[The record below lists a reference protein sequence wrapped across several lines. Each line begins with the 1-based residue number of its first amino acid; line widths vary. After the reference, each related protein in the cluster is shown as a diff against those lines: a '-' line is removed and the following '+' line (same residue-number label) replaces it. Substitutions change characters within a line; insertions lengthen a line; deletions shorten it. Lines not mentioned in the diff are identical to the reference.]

1 MRKTIELKKIING
14 LKTEVNDL
22 QSQGMMDDAAK
33 KAQELT
39 DAVNEFKSAQA
50 IEMAEDATFADFA
63 KPATEDRHDAA
74 FKNRAFNKAL
84 LGRRLDE
91 EERDY
96 VNSSVGMVG
105 GTPGKGGY
113 IVPEEQMHTLVEF
126 RRDLPSFKNLVSVI
140 GVNSATG
147 RMPTLGAENGKLTA
161 FDELT
166 EIKQSDFDFSQ
177 VTYKLVDYGDIIP
190 VSNTLLADN
199 DFNLMDIIG
208 RRFARKAVN
217 TENDVVASLLSG
229 VSSATMTDWTGL
241 TKALNKTL
249 DPAIAA
255 NASIVTNQSGLEWL
269 DECVDKNGRP
279 LLSMDLVDA
288 NVRRFKGKPVIVFPD
303 SILSESNKIPFY
315 VGSFADAIAFFDR
328 QQVSVAVSEEAG
340 FTRNAT
346 YIRAIERFDA
356 KLVDAEALTKVTI
369 STTAAA
375 SGTGA

>member
-14 LKTEVNDL
+14 LKAEINNL
-22 QSQGMMDDAAK
+22 QTQGKMDEATK
-33 KAQELT
+33 KAEELT
-39 DAVNEFKSAQA
+39 NAVNEFKAAQA
-50 IEMAEDATFADFA
+50 IEIAEDATFADSA
-63 KPATEDRHDAA
+63 KPATESLHDAG

-84 LGRRLDE
+84 LGRHMDAE
-91 EERDY
+91 ELDY
-96 VNSSVGMVG
+96 VNSAGLVE
-105 GTPGKGGY
+105 GTPTKGGY
-113 IVPEEQMHTLVEF
+113 IVPEEQMKTLVEF
-126 RRDLPSFKNLVSVI
+126 RRDLPSFKSLVSVI

-147 RMPTLGAENGKLTA
+147 RMPTLGAEDGKLTA

-217 TENDVVASLLSG
+217 TENSVVAGLLSG

-279 LLSMDLVDA
+279 LLSIDLVDA

-315 VGSFADAIAFFDR
+315 VGSFADAIVFFDR

-375 SGTGA
+375 SIGA

>member
-14 LKTEVNDL
+14 LKAEVNNL
-22 QSQGMMDDAAK
+22 QTQGKMDEATK
-33 KAQELT
+33 KAEELT
-39 DAVNEFKSAQA
+39 NAVNEFKAAQA
-50 IEMAEDATFADFA
+50 IEIAEDATFAASA
-63 KPATEDRHDAA
+63 KPATENRHDAG

-84 LGRRLDE
+84 LGRHMDAE
-91 EERDY
+91 ELDY
-96 VNSSVGMVG
+96 VNSVGLVE

-113 IVPEEQMHTLVEF
+113 IVPEEQMKTLVEF
-126 RRDLPSFKNLVSVI
+126 RRDLPSFKSLVSVI

-217 TENDVVASLLSG
+217 TENSVVAGLLSG
-229 VSSATMTDWTGL
+229 VTSTTMTDWTGL

-303 SILSESNKIPFY
+303 SILAESNKIPFY
-315 VGSFADAIAFFDR
+315 LGSFADAIAFFDR

-369 STTAAA
+369 STTVAA
-375 SGTGA
+375 STDGK

>member
-1 MRKTIELKKIING
+1 MRKSIELKKIING

-33 KAQELT
+33 KAKELT

-50 IEMAEDATFADFA
+50 VENAEDATFAMVA
-63 KPATEDRHDAA
+63 KPATENRRDTG

-84 LGRRLDE
+84 LGRQMDA

-96 VNSSVGMVG
+96 INASGLIE
-105 GTPGKGGY
+105 GTPAKGGY
-113 IVPEEQMHTLVEF
+113 IVPEEQMQTLVEF
-126 RRDLPSFKNLVSVI
+126 RRDLPSFKSLVSVI

-166 EIKQSDFDFSQ
+166 EINQSDFDFSQ

-190 VSNTLLADN
+190 VSNSLLVDN

-217 TENDVVASLLSG
+217 TENSVVAGLLSG
-229 VSSATMTDWTGL
+229 ISGATMTDWTGL
-241 TKALNKTL
+241 TKAMNKTL

-303 SILSESNKIPFY
+303 SILSETNKIPFY

-328 QQVSVAVSEEAG
+328 QQVNVAVSEEAG
-340 FTRNAT
+340 FTRNST

-356 KLVDAEALTKVTI
+356 KLIDAEALTKVTI

-375 SGTGA
+375 STGV

>member
-14 LKTEVNDL
+14 LKAEINNL
-22 QSQGMMDDAAK
+22 QTQGKMDEATK
-33 KAQELT
+33 KAEELT
-39 DAVNEFKSAQA
+39 NAVNEFKAAQA
-50 IEMAEDATFADFA
+50 IEIAEDATFADSA
-63 KPATEDRHDAA
+63 KPVTESLHDAG

-84 LGRRLDE
+84 LGRHMDAE
-91 EERDY
+91 ELDY
-96 VNSSVGMVG
+96 VNSAGLVE
-105 GTPGKGGY
+105 GTPTKGGY
-113 IVPEEQMHTLVEF
+113 IVPEEQMKTLVEF
-126 RRDLPSFKNLVSVI
+126 RRDLPSFKSLVSVI

-147 RMPTLGAENGKLTA
+147 RMPTLGAEDGKLTA

-217 TENDVVASLLSG
+217 TENSVVAGLLSG

-303 SILSESNKIPFY
+303 SILSETNKIPFY

-340 FTRNAT
+340 FTRNST

-356 KLVDAEALTKVTI
+356 KLIDAEALTKVTI

-375 SGTGA
+375 STGV

>member
-14 LKTEVNDL
+14 LKTEVNNL
-22 QSQGMMDDAAK
+22 QSQGKMDEATK
-33 KAQELT
+33 KAEELT
-39 DAVNEFKSAQA
+39 NAVNEFKAAQS
-50 IEMAEDATFADFA
+50 IEMAEDATFAASA
-63 KPATEDRHDAA
+63 KPATENRHDAV

-84 LGRRLDE
+84 LGRHMDAE
-91 EERDY
+91 ELDY
-96 VNSSVGMVG
+96 VNAAGLIES
-105 GTPGKGGY
+105 TPAKGGY
-113 IVPEEQMHTLVEF
+113 IVPEEQMKTLVEF
-126 RRDLPSFKNLVSVI
+126 RRDLPSFKSLVSVI

-217 TENDVVASLLSG
+217 TENGVVAGLLAG

-369 STTAAA
+369 STTADAY
-375 SGTGA
+375 GAGA

>member
-14 LKTEVNDL
+14 LKAEVNNL
-22 QSQGMMDDAAK
+22 QTQGKMDEATK
-33 KAQELT
+33 KAEELT
-39 DAVNEFKSAQA
+39 NAVNEFKAAQA
-50 IEMAEDATFADFA
+50 IEIAEDATFAASA
-63 KPATEDRHDAA
+63 KPATENRHDAG

-84 LGRRLDE
+84 LGRHMDAE
-91 EERDY
+91 ELDY
-96 VNSSVGMVG
+96 VNSVGLVE

-113 IVPEEQMHTLVEF
+113 IVPEEQMKTLVEF
-126 RRDLPSFKNLVSVI
+126 RRDLPSFKSLVSVI

-217 TENDVVASLLSG
+217 TENGVVAALLAG

-303 SILSESNKIPFY
+303 SILSETNKIPFY

-356 KLVDAEALTKVTI
+356 KLVDAEALTKVTL

-375 SGTGA
+375 STEGK

>member
-14 LKTEVNDL
+14 LKAEINNL
-22 QSQGMMDDAAK
+22 QTQGKMDEATK
-33 KAQELT
+33 KAEELT
-39 DAVNEFKSAQA
+39 NAVNEFKAAQA
-50 IEMAEDATFADFA
+50 IEIAEDATFADSA
-63 KPATEDRHDAA
+63 KPATESLHDAG

-84 LGRRLDE
+84 LGRHMDAEELD
-91 EERDY
+91 Y
-96 VNSSVGMVG
+96 INSAGLVE
-105 GTPGKGGY
+105 GTPTKGGY
-113 IVPEEQMHTLVEF
+113 IVPEEQMKTLVEF
-126 RRDLPSFKNLVSVI
+126 RRDLPSFKSLVSVI

-147 RMPTLGAENGKLTA
+147 RMPTLGAEDGKLTA

-217 TENDVVASLLSG
+217 TENSVVAGLLSG

-303 SILSESNKIPFY
+303 SILFETNKIPFY
-315 VGSFADAIAFFDR
+315 VGSFADAIAFFDQ

-375 SGTGA
+375 SGTGV

>member
-1 MRKTIELKKIING
+1 MRKSIELKKIING

-33 KAQELT
+33 KAKELT
-39 DAVNEFKSAQA
+39 DAVNEFKAAQA
-50 IEMAEDATFADFA
+50 VENAEDATFAMVA
-63 KPATEDRHDAA
+63 KPADVVRHDAS

-84 LGRRLDE
+84 LGRRLDAE
-91 EERDY
+91 ESDY
-96 VNSSVGMVG
+96 VNTVGLVES
-105 GTPGKGGY
+105 TPGKGGY
-113 IVPEEQMHTLVEF
+113 IVPEEQMKTLVEF
-126 RRDLPSFKNLVSVI
+126 RRDLPSFKSLVSVI

-166 EIKQSDFDFSQ
+166 EIKQSDFDFTQ

-217 TENDVVASLLSG
+217 TENSVVAGLLSG
-229 VSSATMTDWTGL
+229 VSESTMTDWTGL

-315 VGSFADAIAFFDR
+315 IGSFADAIAFFDR

-369 STTAAA
+369 STTVAA
-375 SGTGA
+375 STDGK

>member
-14 LKTEVNDL
+14 LKAEINNL
-22 QSQGMMDDAAK
+22 QTQGKMDEATK
-33 KAQELT
+33 KAEELT
-39 DAVNEFKSAQA
+39 NAVNEFKAAQA
-50 IEMAEDATFADFA
+50 IEIAEDATFADSA
-63 KPATEDRHDAA
+63 KPATESLHDAG

-84 LGRRLDE
+84 LGRHMDAE
-91 EERDY
+91 ELDY
-96 VNSSVGMVG
+96 VNSAGLVE
-105 GTPGKGGY
+105 GTPTKGGY
-113 IVPEEQMHTLVEF
+113 IVPEEQMKTLVEF
-126 RRDLPSFKNLVSVI
+126 RRDLPSFKSLVSVI

-147 RMPTLGAENGKLTA
+147 RMPTLGAEDGKLTA

-217 TENDVVASLLSG
+217 TENSVMAGLLAG
-229 VSSATMTDWTGL
+229 VSSTTMTDWTGL

-249 DPAIAA
+249 DPAISAT
-255 NASIVTNQSGLEWL
+255 ASIVTNQSGLEWL

-303 SILSESNKIPFY
+303 SILSETNKIPFY

-356 KLVDAEALTKVTI
+356 KLIDAEALTKVTI

-375 SGTGA
+375 STGV

>member
-14 LKTEVNDL
+14 LKAEVNNL
-22 QSQGMMDDAAK
+22 QTQGKMDEATK
-33 KAQELT
+33 KAEELT
-39 DAVNEFKSAQA
+39 NAVNEFKAAQA
-50 IEMAEDATFADFA
+50 IEIAEDATFAASA
-63 KPATEDRHDAA
+63 KPATENRHDAG

-84 LGRRLDE
+84 LGRHMDAE
-91 EERDY
+91 ELDY
-96 VNSSVGMVG
+96 VNSVGLVE

-113 IVPEEQMHTLVEF
+113 IVPEEQMKTLVEF
-126 RRDLPSFKNLVSVI
+126 RRDLPSFKSLVSVI

-147 RMPTLGAENGKLTA
+147 RMPTLGAENGKLTV

-199 DFNLMDIIG
+199 DLNLMDIIG

-217 TENDVVASLLSG
+217 TENSVVAGLLSG
-229 VSSATMTDWTGL
+229 VTSTIMTDWTGL

-303 SILSESNKIPFY
+303 SILAESNKIPFY
-315 VGSFADAIAFFDR
+315 IGSFADAIAFFDR

-369 STTAAA
+369 STTVAA
-375 SGTGA
+375 STDGK

>member
-14 LKTEVNDL
+14 LKAEINNL
-22 QSQGMMDDAAK
+22 QTQGKMDEATK
-33 KAQELT
+33 KAEELT
-39 DAVNEFKSAQA
+39 NAVNEFKAAQA
-50 IEMAEDATFADFA
+50 IEIAEDATFADSA
-63 KPATEDRHDAA
+63 KPATESLHDAG

-84 LGRRLDE
+84 LGRHMDAE
-91 EERDY
+91 ELDY
-96 VNSSVGMVG
+96 VNSAGLVE
-105 GTPGKGGY
+105 GTPTKGGY
-113 IVPEEQMHTLVEF
+113 IVPEEQMKTLVEF
-126 RRDLPSFKNLVSVI
+126 RRDLPSFKSLVSVI

-147 RMPTLGAENGKLTA
+147 RMPTLGAEDGKLTA

-217 TENDVVASLLSG
+217 TENSVVAGLLSG

-303 SILSESNKIPFY
+303 SILSETNKIPFY

-340 FTRNAT
+340 FTRNST

-356 KLVDAEALTKVTI
+356 KLIDAEALTKVTI

-375 SGTGA
+375 STGV

>member
-14 LKTEVNDL
+14 LKAEINNL
-22 QSQGMMDDAAK
+22 QTQGKMDEATK
-33 KAQELT
+33 KAEELT
-39 DAVNEFKSAQA
+39 NAVNEFKAAQA
-50 IEMAEDATFADFA
+50 IEIAEDATFADSA
-63 KPATEDRHDAA
+63 KPATESLHDAG

-84 LGRRLDE
+84 LGRHMDAE
-91 EERDY
+91 ELDY
-96 VNSSVGMVG
+96 VNSAGLVE
-105 GTPGKGGY
+105 GTPTKGGY
-113 IVPEEQMHTLVEF
+113 IVPEEQMKTLVEF
-126 RRDLPSFKNLVSVI
+126 RRDLPSFKSLVSVI

-147 RMPTLGAENGKLTA
+147 RMPTLGAEDGKLTA

-217 TENDVVASLLSG
+217 TENSVVAGLLSG
-229 VSSATMTDWTGL
+229 ISGATMTDWTGL
-241 TKALNKTL
+241 TKAMNKTL

-315 VGSFADAIAFFDR
+315 VGSFADAIVFFDR

-375 SGTGA
+375 STGA

>member
-14 LKTEVNDL
+14 LKAEVNNL
-22 QSQGMMDDAAK
+22 QSQGKMDEATK
-33 KAQELT
+33 KAEELT
-39 DAVNEFKSAQA
+39 NAVNEFKSAQA
-50 IEMAEDATFADFA
+50 IEMAEDATFAASA
-63 KPATEDRHDAA
+63 KPAAENRHDAA

-84 LGRRLDE
+84 LGRHMDAE
-91 EERDY
+91 ELDY
-96 VNSSVGMVG
+96 VNAAGLIES
-105 GTPGKGGY
+105 TPAKGGY
-113 IVPEEQMHTLVEF
+113 IVPEEQMKTLVEF
-126 RRDLPSFKNLVSVI
+126 RRALPSFKNLVSVI

-217 TENDVVASLLSG
+217 TENGVVAALLAG
-229 VSSATMTDWTGL
+229 VSTATMTDWTGL

-303 SILSESNKIPFY
+303 SILSETNKIPFY

-356 KLVDAEALTKVTI
+356 KLVDSEALTKVTI

>member
-1 MRKTIELKKIING
+1 MRKSIELKKIING

-33 KAQELT
+33 KAKKLT

-50 IEMAEDATFADFA
+50 VENAEDATFAMVA
-63 KPATEDRHDAA
+63 KPATENRRDAG

-84 LGRRLDE
+84 LGRQMDA

-96 VNSSVGMVG
+96 INAAGLIE
-105 GTPGKGGY
+105 GTPAKGGY
-113 IVPEEQMHTLVEF
+113 IVPEEQMQTLVEF
-126 RRDLPSFKNLVSVI
+126 RRDLPSFKSLVSVI

-217 TENDVVASLLSG
+217 TENSVVAGLLAG
-229 VSSATMTDWTGL
+229 VSSTTMTDWTGL
-241 TKALNKTL
+241 TKALNKIL
-249 DPAIAA
+249 DPAISAT
-255 NASIVTNQSGLEWL
+255 ASIVTNQSGLEWL

-303 SILSESNKIPFY
+303 SILSETNKISFY

-340 FTRNAT
+340 FTRNST

-356 KLVDAEALTKVTI
+356 KLIDAEALTKVTI

-375 SGTGA
+375 STGV

>member
-14 LKTEVNDL
+14 LKAEVNNL
-22 QSQGMMDDAAK
+22 QTQGKMDEATK
-33 KAQELT
+33 KAEELT
-39 DAVNEFKSAQA
+39 NAVNEFKAAQA
-50 IEMAEDATFADFA
+50 IEIAEDATFADFA
-63 KPATEDRHDAA
+63 KPATENRHDAG

-84 LGRRLDE
+84 LGRRLDAE
-91 EERDY
+91 ESDY
-96 VNSSVGMVG
+96 VNTVGLVES
-105 GTPGKGGY
+105 TPGKGGY
-113 IVPEEQMHTLVEF
+113 IVPEEQMKTLVEF
-126 RRDLPSFKNLVSVI
+126 RRDIPSFKSLVSVI

-217 TENDVVASLLSG
+217 TENSVVAGLLAG
-229 VSSATMTDWTGL
+229 VSSTTMTDWTGL

-249 DPAIAA
+249 DPAISAT
-255 NASIVTNQSGLEWL
+255 ASIVTNQSGLEWL

-279 LLSMDLVDA
+279 LLSIDLVDA

-303 SILSESNKIPFY
+303 SILSETNKIPFY

-356 KLVDAEALTKVTI
+356 KMVDAEALTKVTI
-369 STTAAA
+369 STTASA

>member
-14 LKTEVNDL
+14 LKAEVNNL
-22 QSQGMMDDAAK
+22 QTQGKMDEATK
-33 KAQELT
+33 KAEELT
-39 DAVNEFKSAQA
+39 NAVNEFKAAQA
-50 IEMAEDATFADFA
+50 IEIAEDATFVASA
-63 KPATEDRHDAA
+63 KPATENRHDAG

-84 LGRRLDE
+84 LGRQMDA

-96 VNSSVGMVG
+96 INAAGLIE
-105 GTPGKGGY
+105 GTPAKGGY
-113 IVPEEQMHTLVEF
+113 IVPEEQMQTLVEF
-126 RRDLPSFKNLVSVI
+126 RRDLPSFKSLVSVI

-147 RMPTLGAENGKLTA
+147 RMPTLGAENGRLTA

-166 EIKQSDFDFSQ
+166 EINQSDFDFSQ

-190 VSNTLLADN
+190 VSNSLLADN

-217 TENDVVASLLSG
+217 TENSVVAGLLSG
-229 VSSATMTDWTGL
+229 ISGATMTDWTGL
-241 TKALNKTL
+241 TKAMNKTL

-303 SILSESNKIPFY
+303 SILSETNKIPFY

-340 FTRNAT
+340 FTRNST

-356 KLVDAEALTKVTI
+356 KLIDAEALTKVTI

-375 SGTGA
+375 STGV

>member
-1 MRKTIELKKIING
+1 MRKTVELKKIING
-14 LKTEVNDL
+14 LKAEINDL
-22 QSQGMMDDAAK
+22 QTQGKMDEATK
-33 KAQELT
+33 KAEDLT
-39 DAVNEFKSAQA
+39 NAVNEFKAAQA
-50 IEMAEDATFADFA
+50 IEMAEDATFADSA
-63 KPATEDRHDAA
+63 KPATENRHDAG

-84 LGRRLDE
+84 LGRRLDAE
-91 EERDY
+91 ESDY
-96 VNSSVGMVG
+96 VNTVGLVES
-105 GTPGKGGY
+105 TPGKGGY
-113 IVPEEQMHTLVEF
+113 IVPEEQMKTLVEF

-217 TENDVVASLLSG
+217 TENGVVAELLAG
-229 VSSATMTDWTGL
+229 VSSTTMTDWTGL
-241 TKALNKTL
+241 TQALNKTL
-249 DPAIAA
+249 DPAISAT
-255 NASIVTNQSGLEWL
+255 ASIVTNQSGLEWL

-279 LLSMDLVDA
+279 LLSIDLVDA

-303 SILSESNKIPFY
+303 AILSETNKIPFY
-315 VGSFADAIAFFDR
+315 IGSFADAIAFFDR

-369 STTAAA
+369 STTDAAN
-375 SGTGA
+375 TGA

>member
-14 LKTEVNDL
+14 LKAEVNNL
-22 QSQGMMDDAAK
+22 QTQGKMDEATK
-33 KAQELT
+33 KAEELT
-39 DAVNEFKSAQA
+39 NAVNEFKAAQA
-50 IEMAEDATFADFA
+50 IEIAEDATFADSA
-63 KPATEDRHDAA
+63 KPATENRHDAG

-84 LGRRLDE
+84 LGRRLDAE
-91 EERDY
+91 ESDY
-96 VNSSVGMVG
+96 VNTVGLVES
-105 GTPGKGGY
+105 TPGKGGY
-113 IVPEEQMHTLVEF
+113 IVPEEQMKTLVEF
-126 RRDLPSFKNLVSVI
+126 RRALPSFKSLVSVI

-147 RMPTLGAENGKLTA
+147 RMPTLGAEDGKLTA

-217 TENDVVASLLSG
+217 TENSVVSGLLSG
-229 VSSATMTDWTGL
+229 VSSTTITDWTGL

-279 LLSMDLVDA
+279 LLSIDLVDA

-356 KLVDAEALTKVTI
+356 KLVDAKALTKVTI
-369 STTAAA
+369 STTVAA
-375 SGTGA
+375 STDGK

>member
-1 MRKTIELKKIING
+1 MRKTVELKKIING
-14 LKTEVNDL
+14 LKTEVNNL
-22 QSQGMMDDAAK
+22 QTQGKMDEATK
-33 KAQELT
+33 KAEELT
-39 DAVNEFKSAQA
+39 NAVNEFKSAQA
-50 IEMAEDATFADFA
+50 IEMAEDATFAASA
-63 KPATEDRHDAA
+63 KPAAENRHDAA

-84 LGRRLDE
+84 LGRHMDAE
-91 EERDY
+91 ELDY
-96 VNSSVGMVG
+96 VNAAGLIES
-105 GTPGKGGY
+105 TPAKGGY
-113 IVPEEQMHTLVEF
+113 IVPEEQMRTLVEF
-126 RRDLPSFKNLVSVI
+126 RRDLPSFKSLVSVI

-217 TENDVVASLLSG
+217 TENGVVASLLSG
-229 VSSATMTDWTGL
+229 VSSTTMTDWTGL

-303 SILSESNKIPFY
+303 SILSETNKIPFY
-315 VGSFADAIAFFDR
+315 IGSFADAIAFFDR

-375 SGTGA
+375 SGAGA

>member
-14 LKTEVNDL
+14 LKAEVNNL
-22 QSQGMMDDAAK
+22 QTQGKMDEATK
-33 KAQELT
+33 KAEELT
-39 DAVNEFKSAQA
+39 NAVNEFKAAQA
-50 IEMAEDATFADFA
+50 IEIAEDATFADFA
-63 KPATEDRHDAA
+63 KPATENRHDAG

-84 LGRRLDE
+84 LGRRLDAE
-91 EERDY
+91 ESDY
-96 VNSSVGMVG
+96 VNTVGLVES
-105 GTPGKGGY
+105 TPGKGGY
-113 IVPEEQMHTLVEF
+113 IVPEEQMKTLVEF
-126 RRDLPSFKNLVSVI
+126 RRDIPSFKSLVSVI

-217 TENDVVASLLSG
+217 TENSVVAGLLAG
-229 VSSATMTDWTGL
+229 VSSTTMTDWTGL

-249 DPAIAA
+249 DPAISAT
-255 NASIVTNQSGLEWL
+255 ASIVTNQSGLEWL

-279 LLSMDLVDA
+279 LLSIDLVDA

-303 SILSESNKIPFY
+303 SILSETNKIPFY

-356 KLVDAEALTKVTI
+356 KMVDAEALTKVTI
-369 STTAAA
+369 STTASA
-375 SGTGA
+375 SGKGA

>member
-14 LKTEVNDL
+14 LKTEVNNL
-22 QSQGMMDDAAK
+22 QTQGKMDEATK
-33 KAQELT
+33 KAEELT
-39 DAVNEFKSAQA
+39 NAVNEFKAAQA
-50 IEMAEDATFADFA
+50 IEMAEDATFVDSA
-63 KPATEDRHDAA
+63 KPATESRHDAA

-84 LGRRLDE
+84 LGRHMDAE
-91 EERDY
+91 ELDY
-96 VNSSVGMVG
+96 VNAAGLVE
-105 GTPGKGGY
+105 GTPAKGGY
-113 IVPEEQMHTLVEF
+113 IVPEEQMKTLVEF
-126 RRDLPSFKNLVSVI
+126 RRDIPSFKNLVSVI

-217 TENDVVASLLSG
+217 TENGVVAELLAG

-303 SILSESNKIPFY
+303 SILSETNKIPFY

>member
-14 LKTEVNDL
+14 LKAEVNNL
-22 QSQGMMDDAAK
+22 QTQGKMDEATK
-33 KAQELT
+33 KAEELT
-39 DAVNEFKSAQA
+39 NAVNEFKAAQA
-50 IEMAEDATFADFA
+50 IEIAEDATFVASA
-63 KPATEDRHDAA
+63 KPATENRHDAG

-84 LGRRLDE
+84 LGRRLDAE
-91 EERDY
+91 ESDY
-96 VNSSVGMVG
+96 VNTVGLVES
-105 GTPGKGGY
+105 TPGKGGY
-113 IVPEEQMHTLVEF
+113 IVPEEQMKTLVEF
-126 RRDLPSFKNLVSVI
+126 RRDLPSFKSLVSVI

-217 TENDVVASLLSG
+217 TENSVVAGLLSG
-229 VSSATMTDWTGL
+229 VSGATMTDWTGL
-241 TKALNKTL
+241 TKAMNKTL

-288 NVRRFKGKPVIVFPD
+288 NIRRFKGKPVIVFPD
-303 SILSESNKIPFY
+303 SILAESNKIPFY

-375 SGTGA
+375 STGV

>member
-14 LKTEVNDL
+14 LKAEVNNL
-22 QSQGMMDDAAK
+22 QTQGKMDEATK
-33 KAQELT
+33 KAEELT
-39 DAVNEFKSAQA
+39 NAVNEFKAAQA

-63 KPATEDRHDAA
+63 KPATENRHDAG

-84 LGRRLDE
+84 LGRRLDAE
-91 EERDY
+91 ESDY
-96 VNSSVGMVG
+96 VNTVGLVES
-105 GTPGKGGY
+105 TPGKGGY
-113 IVPEEQMHTLVEF
+113 IVPEEQMKTLVEF
-126 RRDLPSFKNLVSVI
+126 RRDIPSFKSLVSVI

-217 TENDVVASLLSG
+217 TENSVVAGLLAG
-229 VSSATMTDWTGL
+229 VSSTTMTDWTGL

-249 DPAIAA
+249 DPAISAT
-255 NASIVTNQSGLEWL
+255 ASIVTNQSGLEWL

-279 LLSMDLVDA
+279 LLSIDLVDA

-303 SILSESNKIPFY
+303 SILSETNKIPFY

-356 KLVDAEALTKVTI
+356 KMVDAEALTKVTI
-369 STTAAA
+369 STTASA

>member
-14 LKTEVNDL
+14 LKTEVNNL
-22 QSQGMMDDAAK
+22 QSQGKMDEATK
-33 KAQELT
+33 KAEELT
-39 DAVNEFKSAQA
+39 NAVNEFKSAQA
-50 IEMAEDATFADFA
+50 IEMAEDATFAASA
-63 KPATEDRHDAA
+63 KPAAENLHDAG

-84 LGRRLDE
+84 LGRHMDAE
-91 EERDY
+91 ELDY
-96 VNSSVGMVG
+96 VNAAGLIES
-105 GTPGKGGY
+105 TPAKGGY
-113 IVPEEQMHTLVEF
+113 IVPEEQMKTLVEF
-126 RRDLPSFKNLVSVI
+126 RRALPSFKNLVSVI

-217 TENDVVASLLSG
+217 TENGVVAGLLSG

-303 SILSESNKIPFY
+303 SILSETNKIPFY
-315 VGSFADAIAFFDR
+315 IGSFADAIAFFDR

-375 SGTGA
+375 SGAGA

>member
-14 LKTEVNDL
+14 LKTEVNSL
-22 QSQGMMDDAAK
+22 QSQGKMDEATK
-33 KAQELT
+33 KAEELT
-39 DAVNEFKSAQA
+39 NAVNEFKSAQA
-50 IEMAEDATFADFA
+50 IEMAEDATFAA
-63 KPATEDRHDAA
+63 SANPAAETLHDAG

-84 LGRRLDE
+84 LGRHMDAE
-91 EERDY
+91 ELDY
-96 VNSSVGMVG
+96 VNAAGLIES
-105 GTPGKGGY
+105 TPAKGGY
-113 IVPEEQMHTLVEF
+113 IVPEEQMKTLVEF
-126 RRDLPSFKNLVSVI
+126 RRALPSFKSLVSVI

-217 TENDVVASLLSG
+217 TENGVVAGLLSG

-375 SGTGA
+375 SGAGA

>member
-14 LKTEVNDL
+14 LKDEVNNL
-22 QSQGMMDDAAK
+22 QTQGKMDEATK
-33 KAQELT
+33 KAEELT
-39 DAVNEFKSAQA
+39 NAVNEFKAAQA
-50 IEMAEDATFADFA
+50 IEIAEDATFVASA
-63 KPATEDRHDAA
+63 KPATENRHDAG

-84 LGRRLDE
+84 LGRRLDAE
-91 EERDY
+91 ESDY
-96 VNSSVGMVG
+96 VNTVGLVES
-105 GTPGKGGY
+105 TPGKGGY
-113 IVPEEQMHTLVEF
+113 IVPEEQMKTLVEF
-126 RRDLPSFKNLVSVI
+126 RRDLPSFKSLVSVI

-147 RMPTLGAENGKLTA
+147 RMPTLGAEDGKLTA

-217 TENDVVASLLSG
+217 TENSVVSGLLSG
-229 VSSATMTDWTGL
+229 VSSNTITDWTGL

-279 LLSMDLVDA
+279 LLSIDLVDA

-303 SILSESNKIPFY
+303 SILAEANKIPFY
-315 VGSFADAIAFFDR
+315 IGSFADAIAFFDR

-356 KLVDAEALTKVTI
+356 KLIDAKALTKVTI

-375 SGTGA
+375 SIGA

>member
-1 MRKTIELKKIING
+1 MRKSIELKKIING

-33 KAQELT
+33 KAKELT

-50 IEMAEDATFADFA
+50 VENAEDATFAMVA
-63 KPATEDRHDAA
+63 KPATENRRDAG

-84 LGRRLDE
+84 LGRQMDA

-96 VNSSVGMVG
+96 INAAGLIE
-105 GTPGKGGY
+105 GTPAKGGY
-113 IVPEEQMHTLVEF
+113 IVPEEQMQTLVEF
-126 RRDLPSFKNLVSVI
+126 RRDLPSFKSLVSVI

-166 EIKQSDFDFSQ
+166 EINQSDFDFSQ

-190 VSNTLLADN
+190 VSNSLLADN

-217 TENDVVASLLSG
+217 TENSVVAGLLSG
-229 VSSATMTDWTGL
+229 ISGATMTDWTGL
-241 TKALNKTL
+241 TKAMNKTL

-303 SILSESNKIPFY
+303 SILFETNKIPFY

-328 QQVSVAVSEEAG
+328 QQVSVAISEEAG
-340 FTRNAT
+340 FTRNST

-356 KLVDAEALTKVTI
+356 KLIDAEALTKVTI

-375 SGTGA
+375 STGV

>member
-14 LKTEVNDL
+14 LKAEINNL
-22 QSQGMMDDAAK
+22 QTQGKMDEATK
-33 KAQELT
+33 KAEELT
-39 DAVNEFKSAQA
+39 NAVNEFKAAQA
-50 IEMAEDATFADFA
+50 IEIAEDATFADSA
-63 KPATEDRHDAA
+63 KPATESLHDAG

-84 LGRRLDE
+84 LGRHMDAE
-91 EERDY
+91 ELDY
-96 VNSSVGMVG
+96 VNSAGLVE
-105 GTPGKGGY
+105 GTPTKGGY
-113 IVPEEQMHTLVEF
+113 IVPEEQMKTLVEF
-126 RRDLPSFKNLVSVI
+126 RRDLPSFKSLVSVI

-147 RMPTLGAENGKLTA
+147 RMPTLGAEDGKLTA

-217 TENDVVASLLSG
+217 TENSVVAGLLSG

-279 LLSMDLVDA
+279 LLSIDLVDA
-288 NVRRFKGKPVIVFPD
+288 NARRFKGKPVIVFPD

-315 VGSFADAIAFFDR
+315 VGSFADAIVFFDR

-375 SGTGA
+375 STGA

>member
-14 LKTEVNDL
+14 LKAEINNL
-22 QSQGMMDDAAK
+22 QTQGKMDEATK
-33 KAQELT
+33 KAEELT
-39 DAVNEFKSAQA
+39 NAVNEFKAAQA
-50 IEMAEDATFADFA
+50 IEIAEDATFADSA
-63 KPATEDRHDAA
+63 KPATESLHDAG

-84 LGRRLDE
+84 LGRHMDAE
-91 EERDY
+91 ELDY
-96 VNSSVGMVG
+96 VNSAGLVE
-105 GTPGKGGY
+105 GTPTKGGY
-113 IVPEEQMHTLVEF
+113 IVPEEQMKTLVEF
-126 RRDLPSFKNLVSVI
+126 RRDLPSFKSLVSVI

-147 RMPTLGAENGKLTA
+147 RMPTLGAEDGKLTA

-217 TENDVVASLLSG
+217 TENSVVAGLLSG

-249 DPAIAA
+249 DPAIAT

-279 LLSMDLVDA
+279 LLSIDLVDA

-315 VGSFADAIAFFDR
+315 VGSFADAIVFFDR

-375 SGTGA
+375 SGTGV

>member
-14 LKTEVNDL
+14 LKAEINNL
-22 QSQGMMDDAAK
+22 QTQGKMDEATK
-33 KAQELT
+33 KAEELT
-39 DAVNEFKSAQA
+39 NAVNEFKAAQA
-50 IEMAEDATFADFA
+50 IEIAEDATFADSA
-63 KPATEDRHDAA
+63 KPATESLHDAG

-84 LGRRLDE
+84 LGRHMDAE
-91 EERDY
+91 ELDY
-96 VNSSVGMVG
+96 VNSAGLVE
-105 GTPGKGGY
+105 GTPTKGGY
-113 IVPEEQMHTLVEF
+113 IVPEEQMKTLVEF
-126 RRDLPSFKNLVSVI
+126 RRDLPSFKSLVSVI

-147 RMPTLGAENGKLTA
+147 RMPTLGAEDGKLTA

-217 TENDVVASLLSG
+217 TENSVVAGLLSG

-279 LLSMDLVDA
+279 LLSIDLVDA

-315 VGSFADAIAFFDR
+315 VGSFADAIVFFDR

-375 SGTGA
+375 SGTGV